1 MVIKIFIDSTLD
13 ITRLP
18 TLHTYYTL
26 SNCDTIMS
34 HTAHNSNKV
43 THGYTV
49 KYTVVTHVVQSTK
62 LNHYRNR
69 QYRHN
74 IGVLETASGI
84 KVLLTS
90 LAVLSGDNH
99 HSPITTVTFTLHL
112 ITLRGTTFTFQF
124 TIRKTTFC
132 NYPLYELSRVN
143 ISWIWLFTHLPFNQ
157 RPLHFRFG

>member
-1 MVIKIFIDSTLD
+1 M
-13 ITRLP
+13 
-18 TLHTYYTL
+18 
-26 SNCDTIMS
+26 
-34 HTAHNSNKV
+34 
-43 THGYTV
+43 
-49 KYTVVTHVVQSTK
+49 VQSTK
-62 LNHYRNR
+62 LNHYTNR

-124 TIRKTTFC
+124 TIRKPLSAITHCMSYHESTFHGFGYSHIFHSTNVLC
-132 NYPLYELSRVN
+132 TLDLDEVNYYRQIFVFFCVYYHFHLLLPTPSLY
-143 ISWIWLFTHLPFNQ
+143 LPIKY
-157 RPLHFRFG
+157 LLIYGDW